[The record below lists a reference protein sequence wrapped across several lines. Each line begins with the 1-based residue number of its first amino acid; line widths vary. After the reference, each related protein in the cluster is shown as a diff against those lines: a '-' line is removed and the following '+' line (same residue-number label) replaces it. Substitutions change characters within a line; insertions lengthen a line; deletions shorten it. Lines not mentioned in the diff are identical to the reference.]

1 MAKKVSDATHPT
13 KTGKDVISNG
23 KTNGKAKSAATSAL
37 SQKDAKTSNGKGQ
50 SMTAEEHLAK
60 ANKHMLRAWKAI
72 SQYKDT
78 AG

>member
-1 MAKKVSDATHPT
+1 MAKKVSDATRSA
-13 KTGKDVISNG
+13 KTANDAVSSG
-23 KTNGKAKSAATSAL
+23 KTNGKAKTATAGAL
-37 SQKDAKTSNGKGQ
+37 SQKNAKTSSGKGQ